1 MLRSK
6 KLSSQFEVF
15 PLNSS
20 HEVIPPNDIVRE
32 VGKLE
37 EGVVTCSF
45 YYNDRP
51 LNYVEYTGERSYWL
65 HDEDI
70 ELVGV
75 LVEMDS

>member
-1 MLRSK
+1 M
-6 KLSSQFEVF
+6 KLFQ
-15 PLNSS
+15 
-20 HEVIPPNDIVRE
+20 PNDIVRE

-37 EGVVTCSF
+37 EGVVTLSF

-51 LNYVEYTGERSYWL
+51 LNCVEYTGERICWL